1 MSHFDLEITAHHF
14 TDQPMRDYGKPH
26 ASAPTVGRSLIDL
39 VCQQNAAFF
48 LQLEIDDWLRVDDDW
63 WACTLWLRSPEGYNL
78 GRRPALIY
86 AHPSDVP
93 VHVLFK
99 DRNVTITVGLRTVS
113 VS

>member
-1 MSHFDLEITAHHF
+1 MAFFILDVSAYRF
-14 TDQPMRDYGKPH
+14 TDEPMRDYGKLT
-26 ASAPTVGRSLIDL
+26 AQFPTETRSLVDL
-39 VCQQNAAFF
+39 ICKQNAAYF
-48 LQLEIDDWLRVDDDW
+48 LQLEADDWLRVDDDW
-63 WACTLWLRSPEGYNL
+63 WACTLWLRSPSGYNL

-99 DRNVTITVGLRTVS
+99 DRDVTITVGLRTVS